1 MQAVESTLTPA
12 YSDEPAFTASMAGVR
27 FASNEA

>member
-1 MQAVESTLTPA
+1 MQSASAQTPA
-12 YSDEPAFTASMAGVR
+12 YSTENPFTASMAGVR